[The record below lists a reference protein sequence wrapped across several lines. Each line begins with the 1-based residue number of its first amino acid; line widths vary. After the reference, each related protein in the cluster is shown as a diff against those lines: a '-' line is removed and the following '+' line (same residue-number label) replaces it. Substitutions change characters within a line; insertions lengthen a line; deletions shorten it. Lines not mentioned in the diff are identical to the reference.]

1 MAEEKKATVD
11 VMVALTTKLY
21 MKNCDNVC
29 SNAVITL
36 NMSDVPVDATDDRIK
51 FAAADAMA
59 AELDKGTGVLKCILD
74 EDQSFIAID
83 AIACLKIKSIEIKRG
98 E

>member
-11 VMVALTTKLY
+11 VVVTLTTKLY
-21 MKNCDNVC
+21 MKNCNNMC
-29 SNAVITL
+29 SDAVITF
-36 NMSDVPVDATDDRIK
+36 NMSDVPVDASDDRVK
-51 FAAADAMA
+51 FAAADAIA
-59 AELDKGTGVLKCILD
+59 AELGKGTGVLKCMLD

-83 AIACLKIKSIEIKRG
+83 TIACLKIKNFEIKRG